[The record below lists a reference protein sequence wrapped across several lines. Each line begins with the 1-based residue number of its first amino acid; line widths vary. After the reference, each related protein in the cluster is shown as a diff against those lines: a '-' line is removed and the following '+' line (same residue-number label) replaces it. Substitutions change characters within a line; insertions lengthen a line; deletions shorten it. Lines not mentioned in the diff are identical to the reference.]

1 MASSRIASVTGGGRT
16 GARCLLACTAVA
28 ILYGGFGAVAAAVAQ
43 PRSEVTVQENGGS
56 YRVAATFS
64 VSQPAAVVMEV
75 LADYD
80 AIPRFMPDV
89 RTSTVLERDDDY
101 AVVEQEAVA
110 KFLMFS
116 KRIHLVLEVHQ
127 AAGSL
132 RFRDRCGN
140 SFSSYE
146 GRWTVTQAGDH
157 THIAYE
163 LTARPAFEVPEFLLR
178 RLLKRDST
186 RMIQLLT
193 AEIAARHRTDPPAAA
208 LPQSPPGARSTGGA
222 HHGGGSGS
230 GAWYSSVLLSCTR

>member
-1 MASSRIASVTGGGRT
+1 MASSSTASVTGGGRT
-16 GARCLLACTAVA
+16 CARRLLACTAVVFYSA
-28 ILYGGFGAVAAAVAQ
+28 FAAVAPVVAE
-43 PRSEVTVQENGGS
+43 PRPDVTVHENGGI

-80 AIPRFMPDV
+80 GISRFMPDV
-89 RTSTVLERDDDY
+89 QTSTVLERDDDY

-116 KRIHLVLEVHQ
+116 KRVHLVLEVHQ
-127 AAGSL
+127 APGSL

-146 GRWTVTQAGDH
+146 GRWTVTEVGGH
-157 THIAYE
+157 THVAYE

-193 AEIAARHRTDPPAAA
+193 AEIAARHRANAPATT
-208 LPQSPPGARSTGGA
+208 PSQSPPSERSTGSVFWWRLAKPSALGA
-222 HHGGGSGS
+222 
-230 GAWYSSVLLSCTR
+230 A

>member
-1 MASSRIASVTGGGRT
+1 MRSTLRFSIALT
-16 GARCLLACTAVA
+16 ALLALSAA
-28 ILYGGFGAVAAAVAQ
+28 ILLSAFVGAASAAAQ
-43 PRSEVTVQENGGS
+43 PRSDVAVHERGGI

-64 VSQPAAVVMEV
+64 VSEPGAVVMEV

-80 AIPRFMPDV
+80 EIPRFMPDV
-89 RTSTVLERDDDY
+89 RTSTVLQRHDNY

-146 GRWTVTQAGDH
+146 GRWTVTELDDR
-157 THIAYE
+157 THVAYE

-193 AEIAARHRTDPPAAA
+193 VEIAARR
-208 LPQSPPGARSTGGA
+208 
-222 HHGGGSGS
+222 
-230 GAWYSSVLLSCTR
+230 

>member
-1 MASSRIASVTGGGRT
+1 MASNSNVSLTGGGR
-16 GARCLLACTAVA
+16 RSVRRLLACTAAA
-28 ILYGGFGAVAAAVAQ
+28 ILLGAFVGVASAVAQ
-43 PRSEVTVQENGGS
+43 PRSEVAVHESDGI

-80 AIPRFMPDV
+80 GISRFMPDV

-127 AAGSL
+127 APGTL
-132 RFRDRCGN
+132 RFRDRCGS
-140 SFSSYE
+140 SFSSYQ
-146 GRWTVTQAGDH
+146 GRWTVTEAGGQ
-157 THIAYE
+157 THVAYE
-163 LTARPAFEVPEFLLR
+163 LTARPAFEVPDFLLR

-193 AEIAARHRTDPPAAA
+193 AEIAARR
-208 LPQSPPGARSTGGA
+208 
-222 HHGGGSGS
+222 
-230 GAWYSSVLLSCTR
+230 

>member
-1 MASSRIASVTGGGRT
+1 MAFSSSASLTGGGRR
-16 GARCLLACTAVA
+16 GARRLLACTAVIFSSA
-28 ILYGGFGAVAAAVAQ
+28 FAAVAPAVAQ
-43 PRSEVTVQENGGS
+43 PRSDVTVYESGGI

-64 VSQPAAVVMEV
+64 VSQPAAVAMEV

-80 AIPRFMPDV
+80 EIPRFMPDV
-89 RTSTVLERDDDY
+89 RTSTVLERDNNY
-101 AVVEQEAVA
+101 VVVEQEAVA

-140 SFSSYE
+140 SFTSYE
-146 GRWTVTQAGDH
+146 GRWTVTEIDGRTDV
-157 THIAYE
+157 AYE

-193 AEIAARHRTDPPAAA
+193 AEIAARR
-208 LPQSPPGARSTGGA
+208 
-222 HHGGGSGS
+222 
-230 GAWYSSVLLSCTR
+230 

>member
-1 MASSRIASVTGGGRT
+1 MASSRIASVTGGGRA
-16 GARCLLACTAVA
+16 GARCLLACTAVV
-28 ILYGGFGAVAAAVAQ
+28 IWHGGFGAVASAVAQ
-43 PRSEVTVQENGGS
+43 PRADVTVHESGGL
-56 YRVAATFS
+56 YRVAATFNVPQS
-64 VSQPAAVVMEV
+64 AAVAMDV

-127 AAGSL
+127 APGTL
-132 RFRDRCGN
+132 RFRDRCGD

-146 GRWTVTQAGDH
+146 GRWTVTQVGGH
-157 THIAYE
+157 THVAYE

-193 AEIAARHRTDPPAAA
+193 AEIAARDRAGPPAAT
-208 LPQSPPGARSTGGA
+208 LPQSSPGARSTGDVFLWHMA
-222 HHGGGSGS
+222 KLP
-230 GAWYSSVLLSCTR
+230 ALADCRTC

>member
-1 MASSRIASVTGGGRT
+1 MASSSNVSLTGDGRE
-16 GARCLLACTAVA
+16 GVRRLLACTAAA
-28 ILYGGFGAVAAAVAQ
+28 IVLGTVVWVPPAVAQ
-43 PRSEVTVQENGGS
+43 ARSDVTVQESGGI
-56 YRVAATFS
+56 YRVSATFS
-64 VSQPAAVVMEV
+64 VPQSAAVTMEV

-80 AIPRFMPDV
+80 GIPRFMPDV

-127 AAGSL
+127 APGSL

-146 GRWTVTQAGDH
+146 GRWTVTEVGGQ
-157 THIAYE
+157 THVAYE

-186 RMIQLLT
+186 RMIHLLT
-193 AEIAARHRTDPPAAA
+193 AEIAARR
-208 LPQSPPGARSTGGA
+208 
-222 HHGGGSGS
+222 
-230 GAWYSSVLLSCTR
+230 

>member
-1 MASSRIASVTGGGRT
+1 MASSSNASVTGGGRT
-16 GARCLLACTAVA
+16 GARRLLACTAVMVYSAFAA
-28 ILYGGFGAVAAAVAQ
+28 IDPAVAQ
-43 PRSEVTVQENGGS
+43 PRSDVTVHENGGIH
-56 YRVAATFS
+56 RVAASFS
-64 VSQPAAVVMEV
+64 VSQPAAVVMAV

-80 AIPRFMPDV
+80 EIPRFMPDV
-89 RTSTVLERDDDY
+89 RTSTVLEQGDNY
-101 AVVEQEAVA
+101 VVVEQEAVA

-127 AAGSL
+127 APGTL

-146 GRWTVTQAGDH
+146 GRWTVTEVGGH
-157 THIAYE
+157 THVAYE

-193 AEIAARHRTDPPAAA
+193 AEIAARHQASATRPPTI
-208 LPQSPPGARSTGGA
+208 LPATAVVR
-222 HHGGGSGS
+222 
-230 GAWYSSVLLSCTR
+230 

>member
-1 MASSRIASVTGGGRT
+1 MSLSQAA
-16 GARCLLACTAVA
+16 A
-28 ILYGGFGAVAAAVAQ
+28 ILLGAFVGVASAVAQ
-43 PRSEVTVQENGGS
+43 PPAEVAVHESNGI

-64 VSQPAAVVMEV
+64 VSQPAAVAMQV
-75 LADYD
+75 LAGYD
-80 AIPRFMPDV
+80 EIPRFMPDV
-89 RTSTVLERDDDY
+89 RTSTVLERDDNY

-127 AAGSL
+127 TPGTL

-146 GRWTVTQAGDH
+146 GRWTVAEVGGQTN
-157 THIAYE
+157 INYE

-186 RMIQLLT
+186 RMIQRLT
-193 AEIAARHRTDPPAAA
+193 AEIAARRQANAVWPPVTIA
-208 LPQSPPGARSTGGA
+208 
-222 HHGGGSGS
+222 
-230 GAWYSSVLLSCTR
+230 V

>member
-1 MASSRIASVTGGGRT
+1 VVASHA
-16 GARCLLACTAVA
+16 L
-28 ILYGGFGAVAAAVAQ
+28 AAVAPAVAQ
-43 PRSEVTVQENGGS
+43 RRSDVTVHENGGI

-80 AIPRFMPDV
+80 GISRFMPDV
-89 RTSTVLERDDDY
+89 QTSTVLERDDDY

-116 KRIHLVLEVHQ
+116 KRVHLVLEVHQ
-127 AAGSL
+127 APGSL

-146 GRWTVTQAGDH
+146 GRWTVTEVGGH
-157 THIAYE
+157 THVAYE

-193 AEIAARHRTDPPAAA
+193 AEIAARHRANAPATT
-208 LPQSPPGARSTGGA
+208 PSQSPPSERSTGSVFWWRLAKPSALGA
-222 HHGGGSGS
+222 
-230 GAWYSSVLLSCTR
+230 A

>member
-1 MASSRIASVTGGGRT
+1 MAPGSSTSLKGGGRT
-16 GARCLLACTAVA
+16 GARRLLAWTATIVLGAFAGVA
-28 ILYGGFGAVAAAVAQ
+28 PAGAQ
-43 PRSEVTVQENGGS
+43 PRSDVTVHESGGI

-64 VSQPAAVVMEV
+64 VSQPAAVAMGV

-80 AIPRFMPDV
+80 QIPRFMPDV
-89 RTSTVLERDDDY
+89 RTSTVLERDDNY

-127 AAGSL
+127 APGTL
-132 RFRDRCGN
+132 RFRDRCGE

-146 GRWTVTQAGDH
+146 GHWTVTEVGGRTQV
-157 THIAYE
+157 AYE

-186 RMIQLLT
+186 RMIQLLA
-193 AEIAARHRTDPPAAA
+193 AEIAARH
-208 LPQSPPGARSTGGA
+208 
-222 HHGGGSGS
+222 
-230 GAWYSSVLLSCTR
+230 